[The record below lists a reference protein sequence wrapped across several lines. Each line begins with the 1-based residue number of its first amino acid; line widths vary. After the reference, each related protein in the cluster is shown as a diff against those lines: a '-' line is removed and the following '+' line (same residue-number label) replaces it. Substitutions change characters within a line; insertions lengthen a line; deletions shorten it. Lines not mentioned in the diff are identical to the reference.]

1 MEVLK
6 LIFAGTPEFALPSLQ
21 ALLSSSHKVCAVYTQ
36 PDRPAGRGR
45 KVLMSVVKQ
54 LALEHKLPV
63 CQPVSLRDVSE
74 QKKLSSFHA
83 DLMVVVA
90 YGLILPPAILAIPRF
105 GCINVHASL
114 LPRWRGA
121 APIQRAILAGDQ
133 ESGVTIMKMDEGL
146 DTGEMIK
153 KLSCIIEPNDTNQTL
168 QDRLADLGAQALIE
182 SLSVI
187 ESGSYRSEPQD
198 EKDSTY
204 AKKINKSEA
213 EVDWENPAVYL
224 DRMVRAFHPKPIAR
238 IVLGKSILRICKA
251 EVLDETTS
259 EKPGLIL
266 KVDREGIDV
275 ATGKGILRLLEVQW
289 PGGRCLPISSFI
301 HGKSELF
308 HVGAILDR
316 MYA

>member
-1 MEVLK
+1 MK

-21 ALLSSSHKVCAVYTQ
+21 ALLSSSHKICAVYTQ

-45 KVLMSVVKQ
+45 KLLMSPVKK
-54 LALEHKLPV
+54 LALENKLSV
-63 CQPVSLRDVSE
+63 YQPINLRGAKE
-74 QKKLSSFHA
+74 QKKLATFHA

-90 YGLILPPAILAIPRF
+90 YGLILPPAILTIPRF

-121 APIQRAILAGDQ
+121 APIQRAILEGDR
-133 ESGVTIMKMDEGL
+133 ETGVTIMQMDEGL

-153 KLSCIIEPNDTNQTL
+153 KFSCTIEPNDTNKTL
-168 QDRLADLGAQALIE
+168 QDRLADLGARALLE
-182 SLSVI
+182 SLNDI
-187 ESGSYRSEPQD
+187 ESGSYRSELQN

-204 AKKINKSEA
+204 AKKINKLEA
-213 EVDWENPAVYL
+213 EVDWEKPAVYL

-238 IVLGKSILRICKA
+238 VVLGKSILRICKA

-266 KVDREGIDV
+266 KADREGIDV
-275 ATGKGILRLLEVQW
+275 ATGKGVLRLLEVQW

-316 MYA
+316 MYV

>member
-1 MEVLK
+1 MK
-6 LIFAGTPEFALPSLQ
+6 LIFAGTPEFALPSLE
-21 ALLSSSHKVCAVYTQ
+21 ALLNSSHKVCAVYTQ

-45 KVLMSVVKQ
+45 KLLMSPVKKS
-54 LALEHKLPV
+54 ALENKLPV
-63 CQPVSLRDVSE
+63 YQPINLRDANE
-74 QKKLSSFHA
+74 QKKISRFHA
-83 DLMVVVA
+83 DLMIVVA
-90 YGLILPPAILAIPRF
+90 YGLILPPPVLTIPRF
-105 GCINVHASL
+105 GCVNVHASL

-121 APIQRAILAGDQ
+121 APIQRAILAGDR
-133 ESGVTIMKMDEGL
+133 ETGITIMQMDEGL

-153 KLSCIIEPNDTNQTL
+153 KFSCTIEPNDTNQTL
-168 QDRLADLGAQALIE
+168 QDRLADLGAVALLE
-182 SLSVI
+182 SLRII
-187 ESGSYRSEPQD
+187 ETGSYRSELQND
-198 EKDSTY
+198 KDSTY

-213 EVDWENPAVYL
+213 EIDWEKPAVYL

-238 IVLGKSILRICKA
+238 VVLGKSILRICKA
-251 EVLDETTS
+251 EVLDETTT

-266 KVDREGIDV
+266 KADREGIDV

-308 HVGAILDR
+308 HAGVILDR

>member
-1 MEVLK
+1 MK
-6 LIFAGTPEFALPSLQ
+6 LIFAGTPEFALPSLK
-21 ALLSSSHKVCAVYTQ
+21 ALLNSSHNICAVYTQ

-45 KVLMSVVKQ
+45 KLLMSPVKK
-54 LALEHKLPV
+54 LALENKLPV
-63 CQPVSLRDVSE
+63 YQPISLRNANE
-74 QKKLSSFHA
+74 KKKLATFHA
-83 DLMVVVA
+83 DVMVVVA
-90 YGLILPPAILAIPRF
+90 YGLILPPAVLSIPRF

-121 APIQRAILAGDQ
+121 APIQRAILEGDS
-133 ESGVTIMKMDEGL
+133 ETGVTIMQMDEGL

-153 KLSCIIEPNDTNQTL
+153 KFSCTIEPNDTNKTL
-168 QDRLADLGAQALIE
+168 QDRLADLGARALLE
-182 SLSVI
+182 SLSLI
-187 ESGSYRSEPQD
+187 ESGSYRSEPQN

-204 AKKINKSEA
+204 AKKIKKSEA
-213 EVDWENPAVYL
+213 EIDWEKPAIYL
-224 DRMVRAFHPKPIAR
+224 DRMVRAFHPKPVAR
-238 IVLGKSILRICKA
+238 VVLGKSILRICKA
-251 EVLDETTS
+251 EVLDATTS

-275 ATGKGILRLLEVQW
+275 ATGKGVLRLLEVQW